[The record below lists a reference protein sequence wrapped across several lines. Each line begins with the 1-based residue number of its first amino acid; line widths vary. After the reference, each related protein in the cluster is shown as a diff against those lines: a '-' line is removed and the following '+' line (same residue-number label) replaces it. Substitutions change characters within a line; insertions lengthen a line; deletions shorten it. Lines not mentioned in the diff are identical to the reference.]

1 MRAMRSKLSVRWIWL
16 AGLAAA
22 LWFGRG
28 LVPPAAPRALA
39 ASQAATA
46 PASPPAA
53 PAATA
58 DNRLSDRA
66 YWSLVTRLSEPEGY
80 FDSDNL
86 VSNEDTFQWVIPS
99 LQKAVPRGRVY
110 LGVGPDQNFPYIAA
124 VDPRLAFIVDVR
136 RGNLHVQLMYKAL
149 FEIASD
155 RADFL
160 SRLFARPRPSGLD
173 DQSTVE
179 ALFAAYARTS
189 PDEAA
194 ARATSRAIL
203 TDLRQT
209 HGFALSPTDATAIDR
224 VYRKF
229 VEGGPDMTF
238 VSSRPFNRY
247 PSYTTLQTAT
257 DANGV
262 QWGYLASEAR
272 FRWMKAYESAN
283 RVVPVVGDFGGTK
296 ALRAIGAY
304 LAAQHDTVG
313 VFYTSNVERYLFQDG
328 AWRRF
333 LENVET
339 LPLDASSTFVRSCFD
354 SCGAPG
360 GSRAVT
366 LVDSMTDLIRDVHA
380 GRVVSYFDVL
390 RHSRER

>member
-1 MRAMRSKLSVRWIWL
+1 MRTKLSARWIWL

-28 LVPPAAPRALA
+28 LVPPPAPGALA
-39 ASQAATA
+39 ASQVT
-46 PASPPAA
+46 PA

-58 DNRLSDRA
+58 GDRLSDEA
-66 YWSLVTRLSEPEGY
+66 FWSLVTRMSEPEGY

-86 VSNEDTFQWVIPS
+86 VSNEDTFQSVIPS
-99 LQKAVPRGRVY
+99 LEKDVPRGRVY

-124 VDPRLAFIVDVR
+124 VRPRLAFIVDVR

-149 FEIASD
+149 FELASD

-160 SRLFARPRPSGLD
+160 SRLFARPRPPGLD
-173 DQSTVE
+173 EQSTVD
-179 ALFAAYARTS
+179 ALFAAFERTP
-189 PDEAA
+189 PDAAA

-203 TDLRQT
+203 TDLQRT
-209 HGFALSPTDATAIDR
+209 HGFALSPADATAIDR

-229 VEGGPDMTF
+229 VEGGPDMAF

-247 PSYTTLQTAT
+247 PSYAALQAAT
-257 DANGV
+257 DADGV
-262 QWGYLASEAR
+262 QRGYLASEAR
-272 FRWMKAYESAN
+272 FRWMKAYEAAN
-283 RVVPVVGDFGGTK
+283 RVVPVVGDFAGSK
-296 ALRAIGAY
+296 AIRAIGAY
-304 LAAQHDTVG
+304 LAARHDTVG

-328 AWRRF
+328 TWRQF
-333 LENVET
+333 LANVET
-339 LPLDASSTFVRSCFD
+339 LPLDDSSTFVRSCFD

-366 LVDSMTDLIRDVHA
+366 LLDSMTGLIRDVRDDRIRGYA
-380 GRVVSYFDVL
+380 DVL